1 MSVSLSPVG
10 PMLTNPTRPSAFS
23 ERGRLVLT
31 EDPAPPLDPLVDLRP
46 TLVEDV
52 LRHQSR
58 IGVVSAWIHRRSPT
72 LRIVDLVSRIMPGG
86 RGGAAGLPGV
96 STGVLRS
103 GPGGRWLG
111 RGGEGVVQGVADQLV
126 QAGFPGPV
134 TGQVQDL
141 AVRGVRD

>member
-23 ERGRLVLT
+23 EPGRLVLT

-86 RGGAAGLPGV
+86 VVELPVCPAFPPVFSGRARVGGG
-96 STGVLRS
+96 
-103 GPGGRWLG
+103 
-111 RGGEGVVQGVADQLV
+111 
-126 QAGFPGPV
+126 
-134 TGQVQDL
+134 
-141 AVRGVRD
+141 